1 MGDLALYPIWVL
13 LHMKIKGTK
22 ICIFNAPLK
31 YLIYRL
37 GTNFGHF
44 QALFNVLRF
53 SQTFPAKF
61 ACIQLLHIL
70 SIIKH

>member
-1 MGDLALYPIWVL
+1 MVS
-13 LHMKIKGTK
+13 KIKNIHDEKGEETSVK
-22 ICIFNAPLK
+22 CEKPLVHKNAC
-31 YLIYRL
+31 IYRL

-61 ACIQLLHIL
+61 TCIQLLHIL